1 MASTNAGAPE
11 AQAEPTRLTSRQR
24 RIEEQRRKIETMR
37 AQQQRKRL
45 TWGGLI
51 VLAVAIVVAGV
62 FVINPFRT
70 QTASS
75 VSLPEQQ
82 YPSEGRDHVPQ
93 GTVVNYKNRPP
104 SSGSHYDTPAGY
116 QFYARPIE
124 PGFFVHTLEHGG
136 IALLW
141 RPDLCD
147 QACVTQLQQVY
158 GAVPTDGKY
167 NLKKM
172 TATAF
177 SDMDH
182 KIAVVAWQWV
192 MNLDDINQDQI
203 MAFYREHVDRGPED
217 IP

>member
-1 MASTNAGAPE
+1 MASTKTSAPE
-11 AQAEPTRLTSRQR
+11 AQSEPTRLTSRQR

-51 VLAVAIVVAGV
+51 LLALAIVVAASL
-62 FVINPFRT
+62 FLFKPP
-70 QTASS
+70 TASG

-82 YPSEGRDHVPQ
+82 YPSEGRDHVPP
-93 GTVVNYKNRPP
+93 GTVVNYKSRPP
-104 SSGSHYDTPAGY
+104 SSGNHYDTPAGY
-116 QFYARPIE
+116 QFYPRPVDTGNWI
-124 PGFFVHTLEHGG
+124 HTLEHGG
-136 IALLW
+136 VVLLW

-158 GAVPTDGKY
+158 SAVPTDGKF

-172 TATAF
+172 TAT
-177 SDMDH
+177 SYQDMDH

-192 MNLDDINQDQI
+192 MNLDDVNQDQI
-203 MAFYREHVDRGPED
+203 IAFYREHVDRGPED

>member
-1 MASTNAGAPE
+1 MASTKAGAPE
-11 AQAEPTRLTSRQR
+11 AQPEATRLTSRQR
-24 RIEEQRRKIETMR
+24 RIEEQRRKIDTMR
-37 AQQQRKRL
+37 ASQQRKRL

-51 VLAVAIVVAGV
+51 LLALAIVVAASV
-62 FVINPFRT
+62 FLFKPP
-70 QTASS
+70 TASS

-93 GTVVNYKNRPP
+93 GTVVNYKSRPP

-124 PGFFVHTLEHGG
+124 AGFWVHTLEHGG

-147 QACVTQLQQVY
+147 QACVAQLQQVY
-158 GAVPTDGKY
+158 GAVPTDGKF

-172 TATAF
+172 TATAY

-203 MAFYREHVDRGPED
+203 IAFYREHVDRGPED